1 MQIPPSKKQ
10 KHPVMSHN
18 NKTPKNLSFGN
29 LLVQV
34 DVTLIHTAHLNI
46 SAAETHLPLLSPWQ
60 SSSALQKMWLEWLE
74 ENYLKLLPGLKFPT
88 CQSNEPAPCWEQ
100 VLCLRS
106 QLFWQHNRTT
116 FTILGWSVYKLEGN
130 ISFCL
135 LGFKESVRQAY
146 PGYLVHVNILC
157 KDKGVLHDRYGY
169 IYLMKNWA
177 VKRKLLRQSH
187 TNCFKATNIH
197 AHMYAHTPNSTTST
211 SQLESALLLC
221 TFGST
226 FTDEALNDP
235 IMLTHTV
242 WENMTDRMTRNNY
255 SQSCEL
261 GVGWGAFN
269 CPDFLQIKLASSSNL
284 RAVVRLPH
292 ESASKD

>member
-1 MQIPPSKKQ
+1 
-10 KHPVMSHN
+10 
-18 NKTPKNLSFGN
+18 
-29 LLVQV
+29 
-34 DVTLIHTAHLNI
+34 
-46 SAAETHLPLLSPWQ
+46 
-60 SSSALQKMWLEWLE
+60 MWLEWLE

-169 IYLMKNWA
+169 IYLMRNWA

-226 FTDEALNDP
+226 FTDEAFNDP

-284 RAVVRLPH
+284 RAVVRLAH
-292 ESASKD
+292 KSASKD